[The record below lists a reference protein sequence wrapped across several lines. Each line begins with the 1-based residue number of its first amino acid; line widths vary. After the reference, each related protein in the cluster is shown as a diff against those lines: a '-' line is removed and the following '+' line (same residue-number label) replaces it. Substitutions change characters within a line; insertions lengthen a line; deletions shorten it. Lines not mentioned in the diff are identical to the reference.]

1 MFGKSVD
8 LILDSFDT
16 DRREALLELGSLVAV
31 SFSKSIF
38 AWFELLLLFDGVVV
52 EVVLGER

>member
-8 LILDSFDT
+8 LILDFFDT
-16 DRREALLELGSLVAV
+16 DRREALLEVGSLVAV